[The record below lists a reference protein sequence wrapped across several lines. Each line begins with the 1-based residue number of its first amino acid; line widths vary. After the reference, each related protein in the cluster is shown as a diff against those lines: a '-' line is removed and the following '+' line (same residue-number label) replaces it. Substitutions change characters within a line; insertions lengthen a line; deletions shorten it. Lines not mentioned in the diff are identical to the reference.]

1 MTLVQRGRL
10 DFTCLSGTAR
20 APYLLQLPTLA
31 NHRRYGAPAVP
42 HSSKEEVP
50 PPSKKQYLR
59 PLGGTAPPPYHT
71 PARKKYHPPARNSI
85 FAK

>member
-1 MTLVQRGRL
+1 MTLVRRGRL

-50 PPSKKQYLR
+50 HSSKKQYLR
-59 PLGGTAPPPYHT
+59 
-71 PARKKYHPPARNSI
+71 KMRNTN
-85 FAK
+85 